1 MPFLLRCAFSCVS
14 SAPSTVCRSNYI
26 ACRQKVSHQ
35 CVGLQILGASVRVA
49 ALQCTACMQ
58 RAFLQCVWA
67 CGSSDHQFEHNNSYT
82 GYIWKASLLNGSAC
96 VSWGKRLLCR
106 RIHTVCSWR
115 GFPPNGFEWLFS
127 WMCEQL
133 SMCLLRGPVFFAGVV
148 KLFANKRPFS
158 WMS

>member
-1 MPFLLRCAFSCVS
+1 MPFILQCAFSCVS

-49 ALQCTACMQ
+49 ALLACKVLFSSV
-58 RAFLQCVWA
+58 APA

-115 GFPPNGFEWLFS
+115 GFPPNGFECVFWGQGLFS
-127 WMCEQL
+127 WMCEHVPL
-133 SMCLLRGPVFFAGVV
+133 EGTS
-148 KLFANKRPFS
+148 LFLQE
-158 WMS
+158 